1 MQNYKLESHLH
12 EFYLNCS
19 MKKIFT
25 LHFFL
30 VFLVVGCIGS
40 KKKKN
45 LKNEKETITVEKSKD
60 ATKNSVYKNM
70 EKLGYTIG
78 RLMDNTKTSGCTFII
93 QVNDSTILEPVNLES
108 KFKEDGLKI
117 AFKYRKS
124 RAMTTCMM
132 GQTVVVS
139 EVKVL
144 KEE

>member
-1 MQNYKLESHLH
+1 MR
-12 EFYLNCS
+12 
-19 MKKIFT
+19 KIFA

-40 KKKKN
+40 KKKKD
-45 LKNEKETITVEKSKD
+45 LKNEKETITVEKTNGTSKD
-60 ATKNSVYKNM
+60 SVYKNM

-78 RLMDNTKTSGCTFII
+78 RLIDKTKTSGCAFVI
-93 QVNDSTILEPVNLES
+93 QINDSTILEPVNLES
-108 KFKEDGLKI
+108 KFKEDGVKI